1 MRASDLA
8 GYDLLGLAV
17 LLRTRQLSPVELT
30 EACLE
35 RIQAVNPTINV
46 FLTVTAELA
55 RREARTA
62 EARIMRGDYLGPLH
76 GIPYAAKDL
85 LCTKGIRTSCA
96 SRILADFVP
105 DFDATVVERL
115 RAAGAILVGKTHL
128 HEFAFG
134 LTNLNPHYGPARNP
148 WDPARIT
155 GGSSGGSA
163 AAVAASCVP
172 LALGSD
178 TGGSIR
184 IPAALCGVTGLKP
197 TYGRV
202 SKHGVF
208 PLAWS
213 LDHVGPLAKTA
224 ADAAAA
230 LAVLAGAD
238 PRDPAC
244 LAEPVP
250 DYLAALEGDLAG
262 MTIGVPEGLFYEVA
276 DPVVLALVRASA
288 ETFARLGAE
297 VRPVA
302 IPELETMTK
311 ACLVIL
317 SAEAASALGPFHRGH
332 PRELGADVKAR
343 LDGAATHLASHYVD
357 ATRHRRRAQEH
368 FAAAFREV
376 DLLLTPTTSVP
387 ATILSET
394 AVNLEGAEV
403 PVGLA
408 LTRCTRI
415 YNLLGL
421 PAASLP
427 CGLTPRGLPVGLQL
441 AGPPLA
447 EAVVLKAAH
456 LYQRDGFRISAWP
469 EPAGA

>member
-244 LAEPVP
+244 LAERSPITWP
-250 DYLAALEGDLAG
+250 
-262 MTIGVPEGLFYEVA
+262 
-276 DPVVLALVRASA
+276 RW
-288 ETFARLGAE
+288 
-297 VRPVA
+297 
-302 IPELETMTK
+302 K
-311 ACLVIL
+311 AT
-317 SAEAASALGPFHRGH
+317 SRG
-332 PRELGADVKAR
+332 
-343 LDGAATHLASHYVD
+343 
-357 ATRHRRRAQEH
+357 
-368 FAAAFREV
+368 
-376 DLLLTPTTSVP
+376 
-387 ATILSET
+387 
-394 AVNLEGAEV
+394 
-403 PVGLA
+403 
-408 LTRCTRI
+408 
-415 YNLLGL
+415 
-421 PAASLP
+421 
-427 CGLTPRGLPVGLQL
+427 
-441 AGPPLA
+441 
-447 EAVVLKAAH
+447 
-456 LYQRDGFRISAWP
+456 
-469 EPAGA
+469 